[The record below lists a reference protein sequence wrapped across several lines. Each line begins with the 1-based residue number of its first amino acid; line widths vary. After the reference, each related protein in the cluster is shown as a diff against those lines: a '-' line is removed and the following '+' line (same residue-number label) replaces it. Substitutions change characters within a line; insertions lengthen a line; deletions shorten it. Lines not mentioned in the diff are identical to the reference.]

1 VNLPNTITDNSAAFI
16 GFLRAA
22 LILVAAF
29 WPKLFTTDQT
39 NAIIALAVASL
50 ALSAVTIRT
59 TVPATPSNPTAGIQ
73 VPPPVV

>member
-1 VNLPNTITDNSAAFI
+1 MPNIVSDNSAAVI

-22 LILVAAF
+22 LILVTAF

-59 TVPATPSNPTAGIQ
+59 TVPATPSSPTAGIQ
-73 VPPPVV
+73 VPPPLT